1 MKTRGFLSENIF
13 ITEGEKPGFFMSVY
27 SEFPYNQQIEK
38 FPDCARDSK
47 ETRLF
52 FRDEARSPAGKS
64 RVSPHM
70 HQAKIT
76 TYCFY

>member
-1 MKTRGFLSENIF
+1 MRQKNSA
-13 ITEGEKPGFFMSVY
+13 FF
-27 SEFPYNQQIEK
+27 Q
-38 FPDCARDSK
+38 DG
-47 ETRLF
+47 TL
-52 FRDEARSPAGKS
+52 SPAGKS